1 MEVSTHVDLS
11 KRSRSSDISLH
22 LFVYYSV
29 SATWDP
35 FRRNSFLCGLLQVNT
50 ACLWICYRWLVEIV
64 SQKEVKAFNTIQMFV
79 VGKTS

>member
-11 KRSRSSDISLH
+11 KRSHSSDISLH

-50 ACLWICYRWLVEIV
+50 AYRWLVEIV
-64 SQKEVKAFNTIQMFV
+64 SQKEVKAFNTVQMFV